1 MVICMSWLKKSQTAS
16 EKKECQSQADDAE
29 RTMRRFIM
37 GGEAANGNDTG
48 KSSTSG
54 LSPNSQ
60 KQMSERDMTIMV
72 FEMMMARCKSLELRE
87 KFYISMIALIT
98 GINVTVEIVTKMGLI

>member
-1 MVICMSWLKKSQTAS
+1 MVKYMNWFKKSQTDS
-16 EKKECQSQADDAE
+16 ERKECQTSQADDVE

-37 GGEAANGNDTG
+37 GGEASNGNG
-48 KSSTSG
+48 KPSTSG
-54 LSPNSQ
+54 MTSNSQ

-72 FEMMMARCKSLELRE
+72 FDMLMARCKSLELRE
-87 KFYISMIALIT
+87 KFYISIIALIT